1 MVAGPADHGGGLRHD
16 RSALEPLGTLQTTP
30 RDEGYPPSGSPRSVQ
45 FSITRSHAAPG
56 HAQSDRTAAD
66 VRLPAR
72 RLPGRR
78 AVPRGPVPRAGA
90 PAGLPGP
97 WRPMLE
103 LFGAHRAADRP
114 RQAPRWSRGACRQS
128 TPGTAAA
135 NPARYRSMC
144 AALRLLEVKDRSV
157 ELVAAARVADPD
169 DMAVVGY
176 HTARAAAAVR
186 RADPL
191 LQSFDAL
198 ALSTDLGLPRPRTTD
213 RCLSLSIPAAP
224 CVPGCHW
231 HTMPLG
237 TR

>member
-1 MVAGPADHGGGLRHD
+1 MGMPN
-16 RSALEPLGTLQTTP
+16 
-30 RDEGYPPSGSPRSVQ
+30 
-45 FSITRSHAAPG
+45 
-56 HAQSDRTAAD
+56 RTAQ
-66 VRLPAR
+66 
-72 RLPGRR
+72 
-78 AVPRGPVPRAGA
+78 
-90 PAGLPGP
+90 
-97 WRPMLE
+97 RPMYGYLRDGYRDVA
-103 LFGAHRAADRP
+103 LFPVDLCRGQVHQRAYRGLGGRCWSYSAPIARQTGHDKLLGGAVAHVGIAHQEP
-114 RQAPRWSRGACRQS
+114 
-128 TPGTAAA
+128 AAA

-157 ELVAAARVADPD
+157 ELVAAVRVADPD

-176 HTARAAAAVR
+176 PTARAAAAVR

-237 TR
+237 AR